1 MTPID
6 TSLHLN
12 ISSNVM
18 LAAHIMSGHSVCAL
32 EWKNDKGAHE
42 IGERQLQSYI
52 LV

>member
-1 MTPID
+1 MTPTD

-18 LAAHIMSGHSVCAL
+18 PAAYIMSGHSVCTL
-32 EWKNDKGAHE
+32 EWENDKGAHE
-42 IGERQLQSYI
+42 IGERQLQSYV